1 MPGERWTPTLEDYLD
16 IAGVVLGAD
25 AEQLLRLPRLELA
38 DSAIN
43 APFASFGGTEAYP
56 DLLDQAAVLV
66 THLARNHPL
75 PDGNKRAAFLLM
87 ARFLHAN
94 GRTWQPEDVEADAGT
109 VERIASGDADHDE
122 VVAWIRSRSGSADGA

>member
-1 MPGERWTPTLEDYLD
+1 MAGDRWTPTLEDYLD

-25 AEQLLRLPRLELA
+25 TEQLLRLPRLDHA

-56 DLLDQAAVLV
+56 DLVDQAAVLI

-75 PDGNKRAAFLLM
+75 PDGNKRAALLLM

-94 GRTWQPEDVEADAGT
+94 GRAWRPEDVEADAGT
-109 VERIASGDADHDE
+109 VERIASGEADHDE
-122 VVAWIRSRSGSADGA
+122 VVAWIRSRSDPADR

>member
-1 MPGERWTPTLEDYLD
+1 MPGERWIPSLEDYLD
-16 IAGVVLGAD
+16 IAGVVLGAGT
-25 AEQLLRLPRLELA
+25 EQLLRLPRLDLA

-56 DLLDQAAVLV
+56 ELVDQAAVLV

-87 ARFLHAN
+87 ARFLDAN
-94 GRTWQPEDVEADAGT
+94 GRSWQTEDVDADAGN
-109 VERIASGDADHDE
+109 VERIAAGEADHDE
-122 VVAWIRSRSGSADGA
+122 VVAWIRSRSAPVD